1 MTFIIQYLYLQLF
14 FLFSISS
21 RFISQRKVLADFV
34 KFQSTLGISMNHK
47 KKMLQNFPFCPLRQ
61 LFVMRGVCCTYKGTV
76 FFLTLG
82 CDFPISNLDIH
93 HMHHFLNFVFFFS
106 VILSFFTSS
115 SSLYSEKNK

>member
-1 MTFIIQYLYLQLF
+1 MTFIIEYLYLQLF
-14 FLFSISS
+14 FLISISS
-21 RFISQRKVLADFV
+21 RFIFQRKILAEIV
-34 KFQSTLGISMNHK
+34 KLQSTLGISMNHK
-47 KKMLQNFPFCPLRQ
+47 KNVAKFPLLCLTSAICNEGGFAVPI
-61 LFVMRGVCCTYKGTV
+61 KGQ

-93 HMHHFLNFVFFFS
+93 HVHHFLNFVFFFS